1 MKTASKRKNKVT
13 FASKARKVVKVKL
26 VLVFQLEAIFMFKI
40 AFENSCR
47 GFDHKTEAGPCNEHQ
62 RVLIFSG
69 FIPYLKREFFS

>member
-1 MKTASKRKNKVT
+1 MLFFR
-13 FASKARKVVKVKL
+13 
-26 VLVFQLEAIFMFKI
+26 LEAILAFKI

-69 FIPYLKREFFS
+69 FIPYLKREFFHKISNRAPQMDLEIMGQM